1 MLQRAFLIHYCSIK
15 IRIKGVKLLNYIEDN
30 TIVTE
35 RLVIKPVAV
44 SDTEEIHKYAGD
56 KEIDMMLFLPNDN
69 IEQTIEFTKNAVRE
83 WAKENPSVREFV
95 MLYNGKIIGGIG
107 LEVVDEV
114 TYEIGWVI
122 SKDYRNKGFTTEAG
136 KALLEYAFDVLSA
149 DKVIAHCDVRN
160 KASEKVM
167 QKLGMT
173 LADNSGTR
181 FYEKTGVTSGEL
193 MYCID
198 RQEKQ
203 ETE

>member
-1 MLQRAFLIHYCSIK
+1 M
-15 IRIKGVKLLNYIEDN
+15 KLLNYIEDN

-35 RLVIKPVAV
+35 RLVIRPVAV

-95 MLYNGKIIGGIG
+95 MLYNGKIIGGID
-107 LEVVDEV
+107 LETVDES
-114 TYEIGWVI
+114 TYEIGWVAG
-122 SKDYRNKGFTTEAG
+122 KDYRNNGFVTEAG
-136 KALLEYAFDVLSA
+136 KALVGYAFEVLSA
-149 DKVIAHCDVRN
+149 KRVIAHCDVRN

-181 FYEKTGVTSGEL
+181 FYEKTGVTAGEL

>member
-1 MLQRAFLIHYCSIK
+1 M
-15 IRIKGVKLLNYIEDN
+15 KLLNYIEDN

-107 LEVVDEV
+107 LETVDESA
-114 TYEIGWVI
+114 YEIGWVI
-122 SKDYRNKGFTTEAG
+122 SKDHRNNGFVTEAG
-136 KALLEYAFDVLSA
+136 KALVGYAFEVLSA
-149 DKVIAHCDVRN
+149 KRVIAHCDVRN

-173 LADNSGTR
+173 FADNSGTR
-181 FYEKTGVTSGEL
+181 FYEKTGVTAGEL

>member
-1 MLQRAFLIHYCSIK
+1 M
-15 IRIKGVKLLNYIEDN
+15 KLLNYIEDN

-107 LEVVDEV
+107 LETVDESA
-114 TYEIGWVI
+114 YEIGWVI
-122 SKDYRNKGFTTEAG
+122 SKDHRNNGFVTEAG
-136 KALLEYAFDVLSA
+136 KALVGYAFEVLSA
-149 DKVIAHCDVRN
+149 KRVIAHCDVRN

-173 LADNSGTR
+173 LADNSGIR
-181 FYEKTGVTSGEL
+181 FYEKTGVTAGEL

>member
-1 MLQRAFLIHYCSIK
+1 M
-15 IRIKGVKLLNYIEDN
+15 KLLNYIEDN

-95 MLYNGKIIGGIG
+95 MLYNGKIIGGID
-107 LEVVDEV
+107 LETVDESA
-114 TYEIGWVI
+114 YEIGWVI
-122 SKDYRNKGFTTEAG
+122 SKDHRNNGFVTEAG
-136 KALLEYAFDVLSA
+136 KALVGYAFEVLLA
-149 DKVIAHCDVRN
+149 KRVIAHCDVRN

-167 QKLGMT
+167 QKLGRT

-181 FYEKTGVTSGEL
+181 FYEKTGVTAGEL

>member
-1 MLQRAFLIHYCSIK
+1 M
-15 IRIKGVKLLNYIEDN
+15 KLLNYIEDN

-56 KEIDMMLFLPNDN
+56 KEIDMMLFLPND
-69 IEQTIEFTKNAVRE
+69 AVRE

-95 MLYNGKIIGGIG
+95 MLYNGKIIGGID
-107 LEVVDEV
+107 LETVDESA
-114 TYEIGWVI
+114 YEIGWVI
-122 SKDYRNKGFTTEAG
+122 SKDHRNNGFVTEAG
-136 KALLEYAFDVLSA
+136 KALVGYAFEVLSA
-149 DKVIAHCDVRN
+149 KRVIAHCDVRN

-173 LADNSGTR
+173 LADSSGTR
-181 FYEKTGVTSGEL
+181 FYEKTGITAGEL

>member
-1 MLQRAFLIHYCSIK
+1 M
-15 IRIKGVKLLNYIEDN
+15 KLLNYIEDN

-83 WAKENPSVREFV
+83 WAKKNPSVREFV

-107 LEVVDEV
+107 LETVDESA
-114 TYEIGWVI
+114 YEIGWVI
-122 SKDYRNKGFTTEAG
+122 SKDHRNNGFVTEAG
-136 KALLEYAFDVLSA
+136 KALVGYAFEVLSA
-149 DKVIAHCDVRN
+149 KRVIAHCDVRN

-173 LADNSGTR
+173 LADSSGTR
-181 FYEKTGVTSGEL
+181 FYEKTGITAGEL

>member
-1 MLQRAFLIHYCSIK
+1 M
-15 IRIKGVKLLNYIEDN
+15 KLLNYIEDN

-107 LEVVDEV
+107 LETVDESA
-114 TYEIGWVI
+114 YEIGWVI
-122 SKDYRNKGFTTEAG
+122 SKDHRNNGFVTEAG
-136 KALLEYAFDVLSA
+136 KALVGYAFEVLSA
-149 DKVIAHCDVRN
+149 KRVIAHCDVRN

-173 LADNSGTR
+173 LDDNSGTR
-181 FYEKTGVTSGEL
+181 FYEKTGVTAGEL

>member
-1 MLQRAFLIHYCSIK
+1 M
-15 IRIKGVKLLNYIEDN
+15 KLLNYIEDN

-95 MLYNGKIIGGIG
+95 MLYNGKIIGGID
-107 LEVVDEV
+107 LETVDESA
-114 TYEIGWVI
+114 YEIGWVI
-122 SKDYRNKGFTTEAG
+122 SKDHRNNGFVTEAG
-136 KALLEYAFDVLSA
+136 KALVGYAFEVLSA
-149 DKVIAHCDVRN
+149 KRVIAYCDVRN

-173 LADNSGTR
+173 LADNIGTR
-181 FYEKTGVTSGEL
+181 FYEKTGVTAGEL

>member
-1 MLQRAFLIHYCSIK
+1 M
-15 IRIKGVKLLNYIEDN
+15 KLLNYIEDN

-193 MYCID
+193 MYLSTGRKNRKRNSGKINGAVSVVQP
-198 RQEKQ
+198 R
-203 ETE
+203 